1 MNSIVNY
8 DLLVTL
14 VTFALLLL
22 PITACMAL
30 IHKWRS
36 GLRDHK
42 LAAGI
47 IFAGTWFFL
56 SISTYVFP
64 GEISRWGVSKF
75 ALLAQMMLYIGIVG
89 DWIFYV
95 LKTQFFF
102 WRTDAIVLL
111 NVLVLIASA
120 SAVACYGEKA

>member
-1 MNSIVNY
+1 
-8 DLLVTL
+8 
-14 VTFALLLL
+14 
-22 PITACMAL
+22 MAL

-47 IFAGTWFFL
+47 IFAVTWFFL

-75 ALLAQMMLYIGIVG
+75 ALLAQMMLYTGIVG

-95 LKTQFFF
+95 FKTRFFF
-102 WRTDAIVLL
+102 WRTDAVVLL

>member
-1 MNSIVNY
+1 MSSIVNY

-14 VTFALLLL
+14 VTSALLLL

-47 IFAGTWFFL
+47 ILAVTWFLL
-56 SISTYVFP
+56 SIATYAFP
-64 GEISRWGVSKF
+64 GGLGLSQF
-75 ALLAQMMLYIGIVG
+75 ALPAQIMLYIGIAG

-95 LKTQFFF
+95 FKTRFSF
-102 WRTDAIVLL
+102 WRTDAVVLL

-120 SAVACYGEKA
+120 SGIILHIM

>member
-1 MNSIVNY
+1 MSSIVNY
-8 DLLVTL
+8 HLLVTL
-14 VTFALLLL
+14 VISSLLLL
-22 PITACMAL
+22 PITVCMAL

-47 IFAGTWFFL
+47 ILAVTWFFL
-56 SISTYVFP
+56 SISTSVFP
-64 GEISRWGVSKF
+64 GEISRWGFSKF
-75 ALLAQMMLYIGIVG
+75 ALLAQIMLYIGIAG

-95 LKTQFFF
+95 FKTRFFF

-120 SAVACYGEKA
+120 SALACYGEKA